1 MYSEPVT
8 VLVVDDEPRIADLL
22 YQDLIEVGYD
32 CIKATTGEEALE
44 RLSKDN
50 CDVMLLELKLP
61 GISGMD
67 VLGKMKSDYPET
79 AVIVVTALGD
89 TQTAVEA
96 MKIGAVDYITKPF
109 ELEKINS
116 SIETTLRA
124 KVIDSNMLTPD
135 GGKDEASGG
144 EAGWTRYIDDIAEGV
159 QTRLDL
165 LTGHVMTLTVIE
177 NTISIAQT
185 LDMPED
191 QIEKWVDNRRK
202 DIERVK
208 IMDRLVEKGL

>member
-1 MYSEPVT
+1 MLAKQAA
-8 VLVVDDEPRIADLL
+8 VLVVDDEPSVADLL
-22 YQDLIEVGYD
+22 SEDLVEEGYN
-32 CIKATTGEEALE
+32 CITAATGEDALR
-44 RLSKDN
+44 RLSKSN
-50 CDVMLLELKLP
+50 FDVILLDLKLP
-61 GISGMD
+61 GMSGID
-67 VLGKMKSDYPET
+67 VLKEVKSNRPET
-79 AVIVVTALGD
+79 AIIVVTSAGD
-89 TQTAVEA
+89 AKTAVEA
-96 MKIGAVDYITKPF
+96 MKSGAVDYITKPF